1 MGKMAFPTDPTAWV
15 SQVFG
20 VNAQSY
26 PGMKGHNGIDL
37 SRSKVGLPIYAAADG
52 VVTVAVEKLKSY
64 GRHVF
69 IHHDEHGGFI
79 TIYGHLQS
87 MSVKKGDK
95 VQAGQQIGTMGGD
108 PTDAD
113 PYDGYSTGPHLHFE
127 LRPDEESRSNGFYGA
142 VDPFPWLM
150 KRYYGGP
157 KYRVKVVSKYGLM
170 VRPQPDTKATFS
182 PKRDALPYGKEI
194 DIIDILV
201 DTSAKREWARL
212 YTPWE
217 GYAAF
222 KLGDDEYMRV
232 IKVYERAPVEVVS
245 TTPADEHIDDLVTA
259 ESIASTFIPAGDYVT
274 IEQIA
279 QHEDVTKDAV
289 KQWIEAGQLKAL
301 KIGDLGY
308 IINKK
313 DYSEFR

>member
-1 MGKMAFPTDPTAWV
+1 MGNMAFPTDPTAWV
-15 SQVFG
+15 SQAFG
-20 VNAQSY
+20 VNAQRY
-26 PGMKGHNGIDL
+26 PGLNGHNGIDL

-52 VVTVAVEKLKSY
+52 VVTMAVEQLKSY
-64 GRHVF
+64 GRHVR
-69 IHHDEHGGFI
+69 IHHDEHGGFL

-87 MSVKKGDK
+87 MSVKAGDK
-95 VQAGQQIGTMGGD
+95 VKAGQLIGTMGGD

-127 LRPDEESRSNGFYGA
+127 LRPDGESTSNGYCGA

-157 KYRVKVVSKYGLM
+157 KYKVKVTSKYGLA
-170 VRPQPDTKATFS
+170 VRPQPDPKANFT
-182 PKRDALPYGKEI
+182 PKRDALRYGEEI
-194 DIIDILV
+194 DVMDILV
-201 DTSAKREWARL
+201 DAAVKNEWARL

-222 KLGDDEYMRV
+222 KLEGSAYMQV
-232 IKVYERAPVEVVS
+232 VKVYAPAPVEVE
-245 TTPADEHIDDLVTA
+245 PIA
-259 ESIASTFIPAGDYVT
+259 EGGVSTFIPAGDYLTVS
-274 IEQIA
+274 QVA
-279 QHEDVTKDAV
+279 KDANV
-289 KQWIEAGQLKAL
+289 TEAAVQKWIETDQLRAL

-308 IINKK
+308 IINQK